1 MRVVAYLA
9 FGIFTRAFSVI
20 CACLVVDLW
29 GRVGMSCL
37 VLSSSTPSVLVLLVA
52 WLLVVLLFVCCLGLL
67 SCCCCFVMFLEL
79 SLFSSSVE
87 CLSAFGSSAN
97 LFCVRE
103 RSVARRTL
111 GRRRAKVIHGIATAP
126 TPTWSRSAVAEQQVG
141 EDPLLWLPERGLKGL
156 STKGR
161 PVPAR
166 ASEVSL
172 PR

>member
-9 FGIFTRAFSVI
+9 FGISTRAFSVI

-87 CLSAFGSSAN
+87 CLSAFGSSMN
-97 LFCVRE
+97 LFC
-103 RSVARRTL
+103 ARDQQTLRTL
-111 GRRRAKVIHGIATAP
+111 RRRAKVIHGIATAP